1 MYICLI
7 TNYGLTQ
14 IIILLTVNAHSHMWN
29 EITIPTD
36 KDIKIKIQKDLQQ
49 IKINIS
55 VIQTSF
61 SLQ

>member
-1 MYICLI
+1 MYIRLI

-14 IIILLTVNAHSHMWN
+14 KIILLTVNAHSHMWY

-36 KDIKIKIQKDLQQ
+36 TDIKIKIQKDLQQ

>member
-7 TNYGLTQ
+7 TNYGLIQ
-14 IIILLTVNAHSHMWN
+14 KIILLTVNAHSHMWN